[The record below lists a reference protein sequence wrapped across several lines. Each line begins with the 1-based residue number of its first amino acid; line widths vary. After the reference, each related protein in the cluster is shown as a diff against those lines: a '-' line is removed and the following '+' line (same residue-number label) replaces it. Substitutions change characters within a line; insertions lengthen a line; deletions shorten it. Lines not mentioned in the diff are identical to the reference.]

1 MLVVILCTLIAW
13 LMFPYFAPANLIM
26 VYLVG
31 VMVVAIRFG
40 RGPSILASILS
51 VAAFDFFYVVPYFT
65 FAVSDT
71 QYVVTFAV
79 MLLVALTISNMAAR
93 VRQQAETARQREKR
107 TAALYAMSRQFAST
121 RGRINLAQIAVR
133 QVSEVFESRAAIFL
147 PEANG
152 RLAIVGENDF
162 CEDADERVVAQWV
175 YDHRQMAGA
184 GTETLPIARALYLP
198 LVTLQGVVG
207 VLGVCP
213 AQPRYFRPPDQLH
226 LLEAFAQ
233 QIALALERAQ
243 LAEEAEQARVQM
255 ETEQLRSSLLSSVSH
270 DLRTPLAAITGAAST
285 LLENEMVDK
294 TTQHELIQTIR
305 EEADRLNRLVGNLLD
320 MTRVESGA
328 IQVKK
333 NWQPLEEVVGV
344 ALSRLEGQLGE
355 RPVSVHLP
363 SDLPLVPLDEVL
375 IEQVLVNL
383 LENAVKYTPPG
394 SPIDLSAWAGDQQ
407 VTVEV
412 ADRGPGLPAG
422 DEQRVFEKFFRAQ
435 SATGGAGLGLT
446 ICRGII
452 EAHGGRIWAE
462 NRPDG
467 GAVFRFT
474 LPLEDQPPSLEM
486 EDTDQ
491 QILEIGE

>member
-1 MLVVILCTLIAW
+1 
-13 LMFPYFAPANLIM
+13 
-26 VYLVG
+26 
-31 VMVVAIRFG
+31 
-40 RGPSILASILS
+40 
-51 VAAFDFFYVVPYFT
+51 
-65 FAVSDT
+65 
-71 QYVVTFAV
+71 
-79 MLLVALTISNMAAR
+79 
-93 VRQQAETARQREKR
+93 
-107 TAALYAMSRQFAST
+107 
-121 RGRINLAQIAVR
+121 
-133 QVSEVFESRAAIFL
+133 
-147 PEANG
+147 
-152 RLAIVGENDF
+152 
-162 CEDADERVVAQWV
+162 
-175 YDHRQMAGA
+175 
-184 GTETLPIARALYLP
+184 
-198 LVTLQGVVG
+198 
-207 VLGVCP
+207 
-213 AQPRYFRPPDQLH
+213 LH

-233 QIALALERAQ
+233 QIALALERAE

-285 LLENEMVDK
+285 LLEDEMVDK

-305 EEADRLNRLVGNLLD
+305 EEADRLNRLVRNLLD

-344 ALSRLEGQLGE
+344 ALSRLEGQLAE
-355 RPVSVHLP
+355 RPALVHLP
-363 SDLPLVPLDEVL
+363 PELPLVPLDEVL

-422 DEQRVFEKFFRAQ
+422 DEQRVFDKFFRAQ

-474 LPLEDQPPSLEM
+474 LPLEGQPPLLEM
-486 EDTDQ
+486 EDVGQ
-491 QILEIGE
+491 QTLEIGE